1 MGRIITSFFR
11 TPLGCVAF
19 GAEIFCMSANV
30 SAPTSYARGAAGR
43 ALAHFYESLR
53 FGGGLFFL
61 WGVLPTSRQ
70 ALAFRVQAFGKTE
83 VLTENRKVRT
93 ENPLPWWRS
102 CVRTEKKREMDPA
115 LPISRSRYDKDNTF
129 SSGIQIRVK
138 IRLHLWRAPFRCFL
152 SLCGAWRPLLM
163 AVSKIISNFAM

>member
-1 MGRIITSFFR
+1 MGRIITSFFALR
-11 TPLGCVAF
+11 WGVSHSGQRYFACRQ
-19 GAEIFCMSANV
+19 MSL
-30 SAPTSYARGAAGR
+30 PRHRMHGGAAGR
-43 ALAHFYESLR
+43 ALVHFYESLR
-53 FGGGLFFL
+53 FDGGLFFL
-61 WGVLPTSRQ
+61 GGVLPTFRQ

-102 CVRTEKKREMDPA
+102 RVRAEKKREMDPA
-115 LPISRSRYDKDNTF
+115 LSISRSRWNKDNTF
-129 SSGIQIRVK
+129 LSGIQIRVK
-138 IRLHLWRAPFRCFL
+138 IRSHLRRAPFRCFL